1 MRYDGHIRN
10 DLPEVYVTMR
20 FLSKCL
26 SILLIVCLFLP
37 CLSLAEDLAAP
48 AVSAAP
54 EATDAP
60 DASSSPDVT
69 ELPQSMF
76 APFNL
81 VLPEGAHVE
90 ITDSRVTLVQNAS
103 RVVAIHLSRVA
114 DEDPDS
120 AITTLMQEFDS
131 ATGETIP
138 FTAEEGFSILGG
150 VVYNAFNE
158 GEDKITLMVLSHDGP
173 LLILSGYNLDKDH
186 HALYLFLTELLA
198 GVTYDQQAVYLPE
211 TVVENE

>member
-10 DLPEVYVTMR
+10 DMPEVYVTMR

-26 SILLIVCLFLP
+26 SVLLIVCLFLP
-37 CLSLAEDLAAP
+37 CLSRAEAL
-48 AVSAAP
+48 SSP

-60 DASSSPDVT
+60 DASSAPDMTVF
-69 ELPQSMF
+69 PQSMF

-90 ITDSRVTLVQNAS
+90 ITDSRVTLVQDAS

-173 LLILSGYNLDKDH
+173 LLILSGYNLDKNH

-211 TVVENE
+211 TVAENE

>member
-10 DLPEVYVTMR
+10 DMPEVYVTMR

-26 SILLIVCLFLP
+26 SVLLIVCLFLP
-37 CLSLAEDLAAP
+37 CLSLAEAL
-48 AVSAAP
+48 SSP
-54 EATDAP
+54 EATNAP
-60 DASSSPDVT
+60 DASSAPDMT
-69 ELPQSMF
+69 EFPQSMF

-90 ITDSRVTLVQNAS
+90 ITDSRVTLVQDAS

-173 LLILSGYNLDKDH
+173 LLILSGYNLDKNH

-198 GVTYDQQAVYLPE
+198 GVTYDQQTVYLPE
-211 TVVENE
+211 TVAENE